1 MSEIAPAITVETED
15 QYRESIERLKSFAKR
30 VHVDVSDGEF
40 APVFMVEPSKLWW
53 PQEWTVDIH
62 AMVSHPLDYVDQLIA
77 LKPNL
82 ITFHAETDVN
92 LLPVFEKIKKAGI
105 KAGLALLKPTVP
117 ATVAEEI
124 KAADHVLVFSGDLG
138 HYGGTASLMQLEK
151 VRLIKAINPT
161 VEIGWDGGVSATE
174 IKNGLKNLLGEEP
187 AVKFNY
193 KSEKKMNETT
203 GKAERTPQELDS
215 IEVYYSYIGDDN
227 NLHAE
232 HMKYIVN

>member
-1 MSEIAPAITVETED
+1 MSVIAPAITVETED
-15 QYRESIERLKSFAKR
+15 QYRESIERIKSFAQR

-53 PQEWTVDIH
+53 PKEWIVDIH

-92 LLPVFEKIKKAGI
+92 LLPIFDKIKKAGI
-105 KAGLALLKPTVP
+105 KAGIALLKPTVP

-151 VRLIKAINPT
+151 VRLIKAINPN
-161 VEIGWDGGVSATE
+161 VEIGWDGGVSVDNAFTLSQGGV
-174 IKNGLKNLLGEEP
+174 NVLNTGG
-187 AVKFNY
+187 AVN
-193 KSEKKMNETT
+193 
-203 GKAERTPQELDS
+203 KADNPD
-215 IEVYYSYIGDDN
+215 EVYATLVREINKQGV
-227 NLHAE
+227 
-232 HMKYIVN
+232 I